1 MGAVPKPHTIT
12 TLAPRNEFQLTGATL
27 FHEDWW
33 LSAATRGQYDRVTV
47 LRDGVVV
54 ASMAFMLRKRLALRF
69 LTMPPYCRTLGPLLA
84 NTPTKPSN
92 KLSAQVELLRSLLAK
107 LPKHDRFEM
116 ILPPESGLALAF
128 VACSYMVT
136 HTFTFTWDG
145 TPSAE
150 VLLESMQQGTRRKI
164 LISAEKLH
172 SERHLDVDRFIRMS
186 VVEHGKYLRNQND
199 FETIKEIF
207 QACVERKQGMVLSAV
222 NKEGKDVA
230 VSVLVWGRGVLYN
243 WLAARHPEEAGPGA
257 NSFLVWEAMQ
267 IAREKGLIY
276 DSDGVYA
283 PYAAVFYS
291 RFGLTPKVRPT
302 VNLGNNW
309 WKLAIMAKATLRPRS
324 VDLYYR
330 R

>member
-1 MGAVPKPHTIT
+1 MAAVPKPYTIT
-12 TLAPRNEFQLTGATL
+12 TSLSRNEFQLAGATL

-33 LSAATRGQYDRVTV
+33 LNAAARDKWDRVTV
-47 LRDGVVV
+47 LRDGVIV
-54 ASMAFMLRKRLALRF
+54 ASMPFVLRRRLALRF

-84 NTPTKPSN
+84 NIPAKPSDR
-92 KLSAQVELLRSLLAK
+92 LSDQVELLRSLLAK

-116 ILPPESGLALAF
+116 ILPPESGLTLAF

-145 TPSAE
+145 TPPAE
-150 VLLESMQQGTRRKI
+150 VLLQNMQQGTRRKI
-164 LISAEKLH
+164 LINSDKLH
-172 SERHLDVDRFIRMS
+172 AERHMDIDRFIRMS
-186 VVEHGKYLRNQND
+186 MVEHGRYLRNQND
-199 FETIKEIF
+199 FETIKDIF
-207 QACVERKQGMVLSAV
+207 QACAERKQGLVLSAV

-267 IAREKGLIY
+267 VAREKGLIY

-283 PYAAVFYS
+283 PHAAVFYS